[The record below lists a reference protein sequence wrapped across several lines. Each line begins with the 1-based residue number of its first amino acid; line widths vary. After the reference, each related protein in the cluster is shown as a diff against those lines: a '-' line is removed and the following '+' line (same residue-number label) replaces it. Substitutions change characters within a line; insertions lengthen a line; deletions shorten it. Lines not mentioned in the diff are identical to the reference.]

1 MNQVPPRV
9 RTYGF
14 RISRSDV
21 VVLLVAGVAAGML
34 WPINRLCA
42 SITLIVVG
50 HFFLFCNVI
59 RLHRKWELLWAA
71 IFVAN
76 ATVWWGL
83 WADLRVWP
91 VLVTQLPVTIVLIA
105 IQMRSRSY
113 RGIGAQRLN
122 PHLQEA
128 LTAPR

>member
-14 RISRSDV
+14 QIKRTDV
-21 VVLLVAGVAAGML
+21 VVLLVAGVAAGVL
-34 WPINRLCA
+34 WPLNSLCA
-42 SITLIVVG
+42 SLILIVVG

-71 IFVAN
+71 IFVVN
-76 ATVWWGL
+76 GTVWWGL
-83 WADLRVWP
+83 LADLRVWP
-91 VLVTQLPVTIVLIA
+91 VLLAQLPVTLLLIV

-113 RGIGAQRLN
+113 RGIGARRLN
-122 PHLQEA
+122 PHLEEA
-128 LTAPR
+128 LAAPR